1 MTDKSHDR
9 AQTLASEASLALR
22 AGRESEALELYAR
35 AAEYEEKAIEATPR
49 TKTRTWNI
57 LAVSYASLLYKAR
70 LFEDAELVLHAF
82 LAQRDLQAF
91 ARRQLRELLD
101 VVLDEQALPNGYKY
115 SGDEIVFTLRGSDIG
130 RGTAPFDMVLQKAAE
145 VKNVVARTA
154 EFQGEFP
161 FRQSGPPPK
170 EVNDFLQS
178 RATQPIAGSYKF
190 GLKLVEA
197 RQLHLLSPPRL
208 RAADVSDRLFQFA
221 RAACSDAPAARD
233 ELKRIVPSDEYRR
246 VMLRLLRN
254 VIPTEKGLTE
264 VELSRARV
272 EGETTERPVIE
283 TLILPKSTRKTV
295 SEKLREDSPPAEDPT
310 RVVDL
315 RGTLRALHLNE
326 HWLLVVL
333 DSGEERQCETPAS
346 VLDDVVGPMVNR
358 RVRLRTE
365 EISRASGRPR
375 SKLLD
380 IDLDEDN

>member
-1 MTDKSHDR
+1 MTDKNHDR
-9 AQTLASEASLALR
+9 AQKLASEASFALKE
-22 AGRESEALELYAR
+22 GREAEAVKLYAR
-35 AAEYEEKAIEATPR
+35 AAEYEQKALEALPR
-49 TKTRTWNI
+49 TKARTWNI

-70 LFEDAELVLHAF
+70 LFEDAELVLYAF
-82 LAQRDLQAF
+82 LAQRDLQTF

-101 VVLDEQALPNGYKY
+101 VVLDEQALPNGYRY

-130 RGTAPFDMVLQKAAE
+130 RGTAPFDLVLQKAAE

-154 EFQGEFP
+154 ELQGEFP

-170 EVNDFLQS
+170 EVSDFLQS

-197 RQLHLLSPPRL
+197 RQLNLLSPPRL

-221 RAACSDAPAARD
+221 KAACSEAPAARD
-233 ELKRIVPSDEYRR
+233 ELKRIVPSDDYRR

-264 VELSRARV
+264 VELSRASITP
-272 EGETTERPVIE
+272 ETSEAPTIE
-283 TLILPKSTRKTV
+283 TLILPRSTRKVV

-310 RVVDL
+310 RVVEL

-326 HWLLVVL
+326 HWLVVVL
-333 DSGEERQCETPAS
+333 DDGEERHCETPAS

-358 RVRLRTE
+358 RVHIRTE
-365 EISRASGRPR
+365 EISRTSGRPR
-375 SKLLD
+375 TKLLD
-380 IDLDEDN
+380 IDLDED